1 MSFLDLDRLART
13 PLAADPCAFVVVPGF
28 VRAETLPAIRET
40 YPRIARPGSFPL
52 RELAYGERFAA
63 FVAELEG
70 AAFRQAIEAKFGVDL
85 AGRPSMVTVRG
96 QCGERDG
103 NIHTDSK
110 SKIITVLIY
119 LNEPWEPT
127 GGRLRLL
134 RSERDLED
142 YAVEV
147 PPEGGLMLAHAR
159 LPPQRTLLPR
169 PSALH
174 RPAQGGAVQ
183 LGDGERPRRLG
194 PFAPPPLGLVQARG
208 LRDEGQAE
216 RATGFSARS
225 GM

>member
-13 PLAADPCAFVVVPGF
+13 PLATDPCEFVVVPGF
-28 VRAETLPAIRET
+28 VRAEMLPAIRAN
-40 YPRIARPGSFPL
+40 YPRIDQPGSFPL
-52 RELAYGERFAA
+52 RELSYGEGFAA

-70 AAFRQAIEAKFGVDL
+70 PAFRQAIEAKFGVDL

-119 LNEPWEPT
+119 LNEPWEPA

-134 RSERDLED
+134 RSEHDLED

-147 PPEGGLMLAHAR
+147 PPEGGLMLAF
-159 LPPQRTLLPR
+159 
-169 PSALH
+169 
-174 RPAQGGAVQ
+174 
-183 LGDGERPRRLG
+183 RR
-194 PFAPPPLGLVQARG
+194 
-208 LRDEGQAE
+208 
-216 RATGFSARS
+216 SARS
-225 GM
+225 FHGHQLFIGPRKVVQFNWVTGGGHVVWDLLRHRLSAWFKRAA